1 MCDELFRL
9 LQATDKRHALE
20 DTKNYTTQSL
30 ASVAYQ
36 INMLATNFLHLLDL
50 QTVQISDMESNINH
64 LSQVWCCAE
73 LSSPPHQIIYVAYNH
88 SGTSH

>member
-1 MCDELFRL
+1 MLRL
-9 LQATDKRHALE
+9 LQASDKRHALE
-20 DTKNYTTQSL
+20 ETKNYTTQSL

-64 LSQVWCCAE
+64 LSQVWCCVE
-73 LSSPPHQIIYVAYNH
+73 VNCSLYHKIH
-88 SGTSH
+88 LHMTTSC